1 MKTDK
6 QLLAL
11 TKTELLEEYHK
22 LEASKTNK
30 DVTLEEAI
38 EIVKANDLLV
48 KQKTSYLFYSRR
60 NTHG

>member
-11 TKTELLEEYHK
+11 TKTELLEEYRK

-48 KQKTSYLFYSRR
+48 KQKTSYLF
-60 NTHG
+60 